1 MRPIATL
8 VVMFQPTKQ
17 ASPDTIQLHR
27 RPTLLFLEKS
37 LFLEVSYFSF
47 EILTQVEPKGGTTK
61 YKKRKKISIPCSQ
74 TQEFPFGQK
83 MSFKAEA
90 TLG

>member
-17 ASPDTIQLHR
+17 ASLDTIQLHR

-47 EILTQVEPKGGTTK
+47 EILTQIEQKGGTTK
-61 YKKRKKISIPCSQ
+61 YKNRKKICPLFTNTGIP
-74 TQEFPFGQK
+74 FLAKDVF
-83 MSFKAEA
+83 
-90 TLG
+90 